1 MVTQPPTSEPENAS
15 GVAAAPSIAH
25 PLHAFG
31 GRDMDLRTEVALMAI
46 VNRTPDSFYDRG
58 RTFALDAAVHA
69 GVEASHGGAEIIDVG
84 GVPFAPGDQISP
96 DEERDRVEPVVRE
109 IAAQC
114 EATIS
119 VDTFHAAVAR
129 ACLAVGARI
138 INDTSGLSDPE
149 MARTVAD
156 HDAYLV
162 ITHSLARPRTVYP
175 KPQYLDVVGEV
186 REFLAQRAGAAMSA
200 GVPPER
206 IIVDPGLDLNKNTLH
221 SLELLRRLPEIASLG
236 FPVLSAPSCKDFIG
250 ESVGAKREDRL
261 PGSLT
266 TAVLSAVGG
275 ARIIRMH
282 DVAASRQAL
291 DMVACTQGWSEPR
304 VLKHNM
310 GDENTPEDIFASRD
324 EVSGENRRAGG
335 A

>member
-1 MVTQPPTSEPENAS
+1 MTEPSASESPVNAAGS
-15 GVAAAPSIAH
+15 AFVPHLAYPFH
-25 PLHAFG
+25 TFG

-58 RTFALDAAVHA
+58 KTFALDAAVRA
-69 GVEASHGGAEIIDVG
+69 GIDAVEDGAEIIDIG
-84 GVPFAPGDQISP
+84 GVPFAPGDQISSE
-96 DEERDRVEPVVRE
+96 EERDRVEPVVRE

-119 VDTFHAAVAR
+119 VDTFHADVAR
-129 ACLAVGARI
+129 ACLAAGARI
-138 INDTSGLSDPE
+138 INDTTGLSDPD

-162 ITHSLARPRTVYP
+162 VTHSLAQPRTAYP
-175 KPQYLDVVGEV
+175 KPRYDDVVGEV
-186 REFLAQRAGAAMSA
+186 REFLAQKAEAAISA
-200 GVPPER
+200 GVAPER

-221 SLELLRRLPEIASLG
+221 SLELLRRMPEIASLG
-236 FPVLSAPSCKDFIG
+236 FPVLSAPSRKDFIG

-266 TAVLSAVGG
+266 TAVLSALGG

-291 DMVACTQGWSEPR
+291 DMFACTQGWSDPR
-304 VLKHNM
+304 VLKHNTS
-310 GDENTPEDIFASRD
+310 DENTPEDIFDAHVEASVEQRQ
-324 EVSGENRRAGG
+324 SGAV
-335 A
+335 

>member
-1 MVTQPPTSEPENAS
+1 MVTQPSTRGPENAS
-15 GVAAAPSIAH
+15 GGAAIPPVTH
-25 PLHAFG
+25 PIHTFG
-31 GRDMDLRTEVALMAI
+31 GRDMDLRTKVALMAI

-58 RTFALDAAVHA
+58 KTFALDAAVRA
-69 GVEASHGGAEIIDVG
+69 GVEASQNGAEIIDVG

-96 DEERDRVEPVVRE
+96 DEERERVEPVVRE

-129 ACLAVGARI
+129 ACLVAGARI
-138 INDTSGLSDPE
+138 INDTTGLSDPE

-162 ITHSLARPRTVYP
+162 ITHSLAQPRTSYP
-175 KPQYLDVVGEV
+175 RPQYDDVTREV
-186 REFLAQRAGAAMSA
+186 REFLASKAEAAISA
-200 GVPPER
+200 GVAPER
-206 IIVDPGLDLNKNTLH
+206 IIIDPGLDLNKNTLH
-221 SLELLRRLPEIASLG
+221 SLELLRRLPEITSLG
-236 FPVLSAPSCKDFIG
+236 FPVLSAPSRKDFIG

-266 TAVLSAVGG
+266 TAVLSALGG

-282 DVAASRQAL
+282 DVVASRQAL

-310 GDENTPEDIFASRD
+310 GDENTPEDIFDSQSTASS
-324 EVSGENRRAGG
+324 EHRRAGS